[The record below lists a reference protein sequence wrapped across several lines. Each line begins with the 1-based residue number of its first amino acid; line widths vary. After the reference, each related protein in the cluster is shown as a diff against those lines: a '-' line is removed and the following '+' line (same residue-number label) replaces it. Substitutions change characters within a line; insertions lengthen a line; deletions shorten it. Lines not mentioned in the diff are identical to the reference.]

1 MENKVLT
8 LQEKM
13 VKIRS
18 EIPALVK
25 RAYSEEVNYDFTKID
40 DIFRYLTPAM
50 NKWKVNFEIVSE
62 SASKRNE
69 KGDSVYVEFL
79 AYCQMWLYEADLE
92 LKWINA
98 EKPED
103 EVTVTIHAIG
113 THEMPEKAKGSALTY
128 ALKYYLLDK
137 YCIDQGGVDPDMRDF
152 PPDTYDE
159 AGLEYD
165 DTPSDTYDSPDDN
178 SEGIAGSTV
187 ETTDI
192 EQNAG
197 EESNMEDPGEK
208 LGGEPVEE
216 SGEEAER
223 KEADTSEYGSL
234 GSGSGTDGESGQ
246 EETNIEEGAEPTNQS
261 PVADTKKTGKKAAK
275 DGQNA
280 DKRSPDRPAPSR
292 HIMPEN
298 GQMVN
303 LPNGVSPQPAI
314 NMTVEEAGNI
324 VCTFGI
330 HNNQSLSE
338 LMEQGEEGIKGLEWI
353 AYRYRGKNETIRQG
367 ARLLLSTLQAA

>member
-1 MENKVLT
+1 
-8 LQEKM
+8 M

-25 RAYSEEVNYDFTKID
+25 RAYSEDVNYDFIKID

-50 NKWKVNFEIVSE
+50 NRWNVNFEIVSE

-69 KGDSVYVEFL
+69 NGDPVYVEFL

-128 ALKYYLLDK
+128 AMKYYLMDK

-152 PPDTYDE
+152 PPDTYDGSIPE
-159 AGLEYD
+159 NDGLSSDAYD
-165 DTPSDTYDSPDDN
+165 FSDRD
-178 SEGIAGSTV
+178 SEGIAGDASGI
-187 ETTDI
+187 TDM
-192 EQNAG
+192 ELDAEMEGGQEVPDELPEEEPMEGA
-197 EESNMEDPGEK
+197 EES
-208 LGGEPVEE
+208 
-216 SGEEAER
+216 
-223 KEADTSEYGSL
+223 EADASEERSMMND
-234 GSGSGTDGESGQ
+234 SEMNPESGQ
-246 EETNIEEGAEPTNQS
+246 EETDAEETAKQQDGGMESDA
-261 PVADTKKTGKKAAK
+261 KKTRRKSAK
-275 DGQNA
+275 DKQKA
-280 DKRSPDRPAPSR
+280 DKGDTNRPVLSR

-298 GQMVN
+298 GTMVN
-303 LPNGVSPQPAI
+303 LPNEVSPQPAV
-314 NMTVEEAGNI
+314 NMTIEEAGNI

-330 HNNQSLSE
+330 YNNKCLSE
-338 LMEQGEEGIKGLEWI
+338 LLNQGEEGVKALEWI
-353 AYRYRGKNETIRQG
+353 AYNYRGRNETIRQG
-367 ARLLLSTLQAA
+367 ARLLLSTL